1 MLNTEFYLRSF
12 GVATPTA
19 KPTTSQKPVIKWKI
33 GSSTIVS
40 GQTEDYSFK
49 YDFNS
54 ILDT

>member
-40 GQTEDYSFK
+40 GQTEDHSFK